1 MSFGDSLISVNFS
14 EPFPLFPLNATML
27 MPHGIVPLRI
37 FEPRYKQM
45 VAHVLGEQTANGGTK
60 QFAMATFRG
69 EQWMHEYHGRPAIRP
84 VVCLGQIM
92 QHMEFEDGTYAV
104 VLQGLCRATV
114 VEELAPDEDIL
125 YRRAIL
131 RPVDVDA
138 PDEDRLVPFRES
150 ITEAMESDRL
160 ADLRGAAGILEHLRN
175 NEIPTSVLIE
185 VLGFQFLSDPEMR
198 YRLLAS
204 DDATERA
211 DIVRH
216 ELMDVQ
222 RLLRKAR
229 PQREM
234 ETVKGCCWN

>member
-1 MSFGDSLISVNFS
+1 MAPGDSLISVNFS
-14 EPFPLFPLNATML
+14 EPFALFPLNATML

-45 VAHVLGEQTANGGTK
+45 VAHALGEHTAGGGTK

-92 QHMEFEDGTYAV
+92 KHMEFEDGTYAV

-114 VEELAPDEDIL
+114 VEELPADEDYL

-131 RPVDVDA
+131 KPLDVEA
-138 PDEDRLVPFRES
+138 PDEDRLVPFRET
-150 ITEAMESDRL
+150 ITEAMETDLL

-175 NEIPTSVLIE
+175 NDIPTSVLIE
-185 VLGFQFLSDPEMR
+185 VLGFQFLADQELR

-204 DDATERA
+204 DDPDERA
-211 DIVRH
+211 KIVQH

-222 RLLRKAR
+222 RLLRRAK

-234 ETVKGCCWN
+234 ETPKGCSWN

>member
-1 MSFGDSLISVNFS
+1 MPDGDSLISVNFS
-14 EPFPLFPLNATML
+14 EPFALFPLNATML

-45 VAHVLGEQTANGGTK
+45 VAHALGEHTAGGGTK

-114 VEELAPDEDIL
+114 VEELAADEDYL

-131 RPVDVDA
+131 KPLDVDA
-138 PDEDRLVPFRES
+138 PDEERLVPFRET
-150 ITEAMESDRL
+150 ITEAIQTDLL

-175 NEIPTSVLIE
+175 NDIPTSVLIE
-185 VLGFQFLSDPEMR
+185 VLGFQFLADQELR

-204 DDATERA
+204 DDPDERA
-211 DIVRH
+211 KIVQH

-222 RLLRKAR
+222 RLLRRAK

-234 ETVKGCCWN
+234 ETVKGCSWN